1 MRAATQRLLDKRC
14 STQLR
19 TRFACRCRLRHAVA
33 RSWSTLAPSTI
44 TRDREESPD
53 GTYAAAEA
61 GVMTGPAAGRPG
73 DRARP
78 KVFLHIGEPK
88 TGTTFL
94 QQVMWGNR
102 AGLAVRASRC
112 PATTLRTT
120 TGPARTCAACRCWRP
135 TRRDRGPRVGD
146 SRPSGEAGAE
156 GRRHLAR
163 AVLRRRRRARRAC
176 RQVAAAG
183 QRARHPHR
191 AGHGH
196 AIARRVA
203 GVGEAPQRPRLGR
216 LARRRDRPGV
226 AGTRAGAGGG
236 SGACTTRWPSSTS
249 GRGTCRPSGYT

>member
-33 RSWSTLAPSTI
+33 RGWSTLAPSTI

-102 AGLAVRASRC
+102 AGLAAQGVVLPGHHAQDHYRASQDLRGMQMLASD
-112 PATTLRTT
+112 PAGSW
-120 TGPARTCAACRCWRP
+120 TGEWEILARQARQAPKAAVISHELFCAA
-135 TRRDRGPRVGD
+135 D
-146 SRPSGEAGAE
+146 AE
-156 GRRHLAR
+156 QAER
-163 AVLRRRRRARRAC
+163 AV
-176 RQVAAAG
+176 QVAAAG
-183 QRARHPHR
+183 RRARRPHR
-191 AGHGH
+191 AGHGD
-196 AIARRVA
+196 AAARRVA
-203 GVGEAPQRPRLGR
+203 GDGEAPQRPRLGR

-226 AGTRAGAGGG
+226 AGPTGAGGG